1 MSDPTIYAT
10 VDLYLAAFFVARGIK
25 LLDTKKT
32 DRRTTFL
39 FQNSQEV
46 KQLAK
51 DFCNDGKVG
60 ATTYKNALMNLKTI
74 IYNM

>member
-25 LLDTKKT
+25 LVDTEKT
-32 DRRTTFL
+32 NRRTTFL
-39 FQNSQEV
+39 FENSQKV

-51 DFCNDGKVG
+51 DFCNNEKVG
-60 ATTYKNALMNLKTI
+60 ATTYKNALRDLKAI